1 MKEVTITKQQLE
13 DMGAPY
19 DLIARFTEQT
29 GGTESPVKISSLVGG
44 CNEVKDF
51 IWFVENLLTKKG
63 VVKFTCKY
71 TLLKIG
77 IIRPYTDNYELVVK
91 YLQNSLEKGYWC
103 KVTGKEARQEA
114 GAAAHRAD
122 KDDDTGAWC
131 LARNIRFDDF
141 MTMHYNREELDELLR
156 ETFNGEDCLEEVLRV
171 VKET

>member
-1 MKEVTITKQQLE
+1 MKEITITKIQLE

-29 GGTESPVKISSLVGG
+29 DGVESPVEISSLVGG
-44 CNEVKDF
+44 CNRVKDF

-63 VVKFTCKY
+63 IVKFTCKY
-71 TLLKIG
+71 TLLSINV
-77 IIRPYTDNYELVVK
+77 IRPYTDKYELIVE

-114 GAAAHRAD
+114 LCVAARAD
-122 KDDDTGAWC
+122 KADAQGVWC
-131 LARNIRFDDF
+131 LASNIYFDNF
-141 MTMHYNREELDELLR
+141 MTLYYVREELDELFK
-156 ETFNGEDCLEEVLRV
+156 ETFNTEYCLEEFSG